1 MPKIPE
7 SKIQLQNITLTKKI
21 NKDSVIG
28 EKQNKINI
36 IDADN
41 DVVVVE
47 RGSVSQEEKAK
58 EVLKALEIA
67 KQESSE
73 SLQPWFNSDLTEE
86 QKKQVEACFKEI
98 IESYHREDIISHVR
112 NKIEATLTNN
122 IRNVL
127 LISWNTNYPF
137 SFITDTKKYIDF
149 YFINVN
155 NSNLIYFLA

>member
-1 MPKIPE
+1 MIVIRWTIKLKSKFTLKLFIYINICYLVDGTQRLKRNWPKWLLPKIPE
-7 SKIQLQNITLTKKI
+7 SKIQLQNITLTKK

-86 QKKQVEACFKEI
+86 QKKQVEACFSKILLKAIIVEI
-98 IESYHREDIISHVR
+98 
-112 NKIEATLTNN
+112 
-122 IRNVL
+122 
-127 LISWNTNYPF
+127 
-137 SFITDTKKYIDF
+137 
-149 YFINVN
+149 
-155 NSNLIYFLA
+155 

>member
-1 MPKIPE
+1 LLPKIPE
-7 SKIQLQNITLTKKI
+7 SKIQLQNITLTKK

-86 QKKQVEACFKEI
+86 QKKQVEACFSKILLKAIIVEI
-98 IESYHREDIISHVR
+98 
-112 NKIEATLTNN
+112 
-122 IRNVL
+122 
-127 LISWNTNYPF
+127 
-137 SFITDTKKYIDF
+137 
-149 YFINVN
+149 
-155 NSNLIYFLA
+155 